1 MKESKA
7 LTDRFI
13 RASFFTRVENERIL
27 HALKLHQ
34 SGKMDLLEVVG
45 IFDWSKE
52 TAVIRTRQ
60 QQTQKQIDQM
70 LNKVVK

>member
-13 RASFFTRVENERIL
+13 RASFFTRVENEKIL

-34 SGKMDLLEVVG
+34 RGKMDLLEVVG
-45 IFDWSKE
+45 IFDWLKDHAS
-52 TAVIRTRQ
+52 TRTRQ
-60 QQTQKQIDQM
+60 LQAQKQIDHM
-70 LNKVVK
+70 LNKHV

>member
-1 MKESKA
+1 MKESKQ

-13 RASFFTRVENERIL
+13 RASFFTKHENEKIL

-34 SGKMDLLEVVG
+34 LGKIDLLDVVG
-45 IFDWSKE
+45 VFEFIKDS
-52 TAVIRTRQ
+52 AVIRTRQ

-70 LNKVVK
+70 LSK

>member
-34 SGKMDLLEVVG
+34 AGKMDLLEVVG